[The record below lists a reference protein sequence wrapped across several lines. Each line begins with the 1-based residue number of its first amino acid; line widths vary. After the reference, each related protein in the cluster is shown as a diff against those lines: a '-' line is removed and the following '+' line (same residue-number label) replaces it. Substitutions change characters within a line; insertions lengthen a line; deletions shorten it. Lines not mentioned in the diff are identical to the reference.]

1 MFFCHGENTGLK
13 YLPEHIVHRVLMG
26 KDSLAVGVVVAAA
39 AVAVKYELEIYIV
52 VVHLA
57 VALK

>member
-1 MFFCHGENTGLK
+1 
-13 YLPEHIVHRVLMG
+13 MG
-26 KDSLAVGVVVAAA
+26 KDSFAVGVVAA